1 MKSTTFV
8 AILLTFLML
17 LLVLAGAI
25 TFLWQDRQETA
36 VVTTRLHTEKVDL
49 EATSTIVRS
58 YLTARE
64 EGLATAQ
71 ASGTA
76 TALELAQAEA
86 NNQALEGTREGLL
99 AEQAHMATRTASLEE
114 VLLQPPSIA
123 IISPRPDTVLL
134 EETASND
141 EQVVV
146 AASHPQGI
154 SALRIT
160 LGGQEERFTAAGE
173 PLRVFTYTLPSPLA
187 PDLYTVTATITATNN
202 LTATAT
208 TTFRVLGGEDSGNP
222 ESGYLPLPGIPLPVT
237 DTYQTWPTTAQPRV
251 DSRILKAK
259 KRFPA
264 TRLT

>member
-36 VVTTRLHTEKVDL
+36 IVTTRLHTEKVDL
-49 EATSTIVRS
+49 EATATVVRS
-58 YLTARE
+58 YLSARE

-71 ASGTA
+71 AEGTA

-99 AEQAHMATRTASLEE
+99 AEQALMGTRTASLEE
-114 VLLQPPSIA
+114 VLLQPPSVA
-123 IISPRPDTVLL
+123 IVSPRPDTVLL
-134 EETASND
+134 EEAASND

-154 SALRIT
+154 STLRIT
-160 LGGQEERFTAAGE
+160 LDGQQERFAAAGE

-187 PDLYTVTATITATNN
+187 PGLYTVTATITATNN

-222 ESGYLPLPGIPLPVT
+222 ASGYLPRPVFPPPFAGT
-237 DTYQTWPTTAQPRV
+237 LHLWPTTARPGA
-251 DSRILKAK
+251 DSKILKAK
-259 KRFPA
+259 QTSPA
-264 TRLT
+264 DRRT